1 MRQKHPTGQKRRA
14 GRAGPPC
21 RRRGPR
27 VTRRALLLGAGA
39 AALGAAG
46 LWLRRL
52 GGSGG
57 EAPAAP
63 DAGTPPAGEWRAAWI
78 SYIEL
83 QGMDYTSAEAFR
95 AGAAAMMDR
104 CAGLGLN
111 TVIVQVRPFGDA
123 LYPSAL
129 FPWSHI
135 CTGVQGVSPGFDPLD
150 ILLTEA
156 HSRGLSF
163 EGWINPYRLQ
173 ASASSPGTLAADNL
187 ANTHPDWVAA
197 AGGGLYLNPA
207 IPEAAAYVVEGVAE
221 LVRTYPV
228 DGVHFDD
235 YFYPTTDPAIDAARF
250 AASGAADLAEWRRQN
265 VTALVKAA
273 QDEGFSL
280 EHESGAYDYGL
291 TFSEEAAE
299 QCTESA
305 EYVNIRFNGYKSTT
319 FEYDAAS
326 GRYLAWQYGEEYIDS
341 DTGEQMGFTNLLVLN
356 TSMSVLD
363 SVGRLA
369 VRTTGE
375 GEGYFACGG
384 KYVPIVWS
392 REDNTSPFKYSLA
405 DGTPLNWGVGS
416 SYVAVIASYGSVS
429 FEREAE

>member
-1 MRQKHPTGQKRRA
+1 MKRACCACLAILMFLSLAACGAEIEDLVPPTPSASPTPVPTPTPTPTPTPEPTPTPLPYTNPLSGAGMEEDISERRPWA
-14 GRAGPPC
+14 IMINNIEQALPQCGVSNAEIIYEIPAEG
-21 RRRGPR
+21 G
-27 VTRRALLLGAGA
+27 VTRMMAIFTDISDVEKIGS
-39 AALGAAG
+39 
-46 LWLRRL
+46 LRSIRPYYADVGISYDAIVIHA
-52 GGSGG
+52 GGSQ
-57 EAPAAP
+57 E
-63 DAGTPPAGEWRAAWI
+63 
-78 SYIEL
+78 SY
-83 QGMDYTSAEAFR
+83 
-95 AGAAAMMDR
+95 
-104 CAGLGLN
+104 
-111 TVIVQVRPFGDA
+111 
-123 LYPSAL
+123 
-129 FPWSHI
+129 
-135 CTGVQGVSPGFDPLD
+135 
-150 ILLTEA
+150 TEMSGYNVD
-156 HSRGLSF
+156 HL
-163 EGWINPYRLQ
+163 
-173 ASASSPGTLAADNL
+173 
-187 ANTHPDWVAA
+187 
-197 AGGGLYLNPA
+197 
-207 IPEAAAYVVEGVAE
+207 
-221 LVRTYPV
+221 
-228 DGVHFDD
+228 DGVLGT
-235 YFYPTTDPAIDAARF
+235 YTEGAFYRDPDRMKYGLEHSMF
-250 AASGAADLAEWRRQN
+250 SQGS
-265 VTALVKAA
+265 ALVKAA

-305 EYVNIRFNGYKSTT
+305 EYVDIRFNGYKSTT

-326 GRYLAWQYGEEYIDS
+326 GRYLAWQYGEEYMDS